1 MLKHFLIGTRI
12 NYWLKIVEGI
22 NYLHSNNIIHRDIK
36 PSNIFF
42 LNNEIKIG
50 DFGMSKTLTN
60 FLIQINK
67 SVEIGTYLK
76 MLKHF

>member
-1 MLKHFLIGTRI
+1 M
-12 NYWLKIVEGI
+12 VEGI

-50 DFGMSKTLTN
+50 DFGMSKNLTN
-60 FLIQINK
+60 FLIQINTVLCTF
-67 SVEIGTYLK
+67 SV
-76 MLKHF
+76 